1 MRKRSKELFTGYE
14 SYQMKESLRISN
26 FMIPV
31 VRKLIISELRCRYR
45 RETVQIDVMSGMGI
59 TSLMNSLQRFLKN
72 IVSFPQSFD
81 PLEEECSR

>member
-1 MRKRSKELFTGYE
+1 MRKRSKELFTGYV

-31 VRKLIISELRCRYR
+31 VRKLIISELRCRHR

-59 TSLMNSLQRFLKN
+59 TSLMNSLQPFLKN
-72 IVSFPQSFD
+72 IVSFAQSFD
-81 PLEEECSR
+81 PLEEEWSI

>member
-1 MRKRSKELFTGYE
+1 
-14 SYQMKESLRISN
+14 MKKNLKISN
-26 FMIPV
+26 FMISV
-31 VRKLIISELRCRYR
+31 VRKLIISELSSRHR

-59 TSLMNSLQRFLKN
+59 TSLKNSLQRFLKI

>member
-1 MRKRSKELFTGYE
+1 
-14 SYQMKESLRISN
+14 MKENLRISN

-31 VRKLIISELRCRYR
+31 VRKLIISKLRCRHR
-45 RETVQIDVMSGMGI
+45 GETVQIDVMSGMGI
-59 TSLMNSLQRFLKN
+59 TSLMSTLQRSLRN